1 MNKKIVG
8 LILFL
13 LSLIPSCVF
22 AFEPPQPP
30 RWLWV
35 DSTDMHG
42 GWIDSETL
50 KYYKTYEYSHNG
62 HRCVNYWV
70 MYYMTED
77 NTHSLERVVMDFD
90 CRATKTISIAIYNDK
105 NEMID
110 SYRNEY
116 SSFTDIIPGT
126 FAEAEYDILKV
137 YWEIFK

>member
-1 MNKKIVG
+1 M
-8 LILFL
+8 
-13 LSLIPSCVF
+13 
-22 AFEPPQPP
+22 Q
-30 RWLWV
+30 
-35 DSTDMHG
+35 G